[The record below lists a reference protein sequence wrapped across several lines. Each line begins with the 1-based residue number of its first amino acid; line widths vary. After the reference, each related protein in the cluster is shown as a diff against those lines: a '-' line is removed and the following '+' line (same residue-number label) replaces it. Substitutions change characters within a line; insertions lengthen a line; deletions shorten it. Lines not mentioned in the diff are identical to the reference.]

1 MAKSMKIDFN
11 KSYDELSQE
20 AQSMLSEQDFNEI
33 KNMLCYRSMMT
44 ESIRKAT
51 GHKDIKK
58 PVNINKAISL
68 VNSWQQALKN
78 SSPEGCENWIKI
90 IQNSDN
96 ISKLEMQVVMHTD
109 DSHPVT
115 LKCAGYPKDKVIDFI
130 RKIYNDG
137 SYIKS
142 IKM

>member
-1 MAKSMKIDFN
+1 MAKSMKIDFT
-11 KSYDELSQE
+11 KSYNELSPK

-33 KNMLCYRSMMT
+33 KNMLCYRTMMT

-78 SSPEGCENWIKI
+78 SSPEGCENWIRI
-90 IQNSDN
+90 IQNSDAPC
-96 ISKLEMQVVMHTD
+96 IEMQVVNSDESNPMTFR
-109 DSHPVT
+109 
-115 LKCAGYPKDKVIDFI
+115 CAGYSTLEIIRFI
-130 RKIYNDG
+130 KTIYAG
-137 SYIKS
+137 GGYIKS
-142 IKM
+142 VRM